1 VEAPV
6 TVATKST
13 DFRQELGVPV
23 GVAHEVV
30 TSERYLFTLDGSETD
45 PGTMVVSEHEI
56 DRRDDGSVYA
66 RAVAGKADT
75 RCTSPAVSGSR
86 AEVRSQDGKID
97 LSVRSAGISFRG
109 RRGHCRTKG
118 ASARMIGRRHV
129 CFRCGGVSP
138 AAGG

>member
-1 VEAPV
+1 MLFLQHLVSKMRP
-6 TVATKST
+6 
-13 DFRQELGVPV
+13 
-23 GVAHEVV
+23 AHE
-30 TSERYLFTLDGSETD
+30 G
-45 PGTMVVSEHEI
+45 G
-56 DRRDDGSVYA
+56 G
-66 RAVAGKADT
+66 RAG
-75 RCTSPAVSGSR
+75 
-86 AEVRSQDGKID
+86 ID